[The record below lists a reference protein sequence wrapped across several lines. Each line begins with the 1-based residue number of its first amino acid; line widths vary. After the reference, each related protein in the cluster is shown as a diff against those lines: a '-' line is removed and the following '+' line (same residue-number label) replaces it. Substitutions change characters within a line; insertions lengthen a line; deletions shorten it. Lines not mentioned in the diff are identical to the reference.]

1 MITGGLHVKETTLH
15 SDARDLTTGN
25 ISAKLIRFA
34 MPVVAGNVLQALYNL
49 VDMAIV
55 GHYNMAAGMSAVN
68 LGGTITQIIF
78 VIAVALTNGGSVV
91 IGQLWGAKRKEDAE
105 KAAGTVFSVLLLIA
119 VGLTLLTIA
128 LRVPLLRA
136 MNTTEAA
143 FDGAVSYLT
152 ICAAGT
158 VVVYIYNANSA
169 ILRAAGE
176 SVQPLVAVA
185 VCAVINLVL
194 DFIMVGRLGMGAAG
208 AAYATVFAQLVSA
221 VLTMIFVRRLGL
233 VRFRLDFFKIDKT
246 ILKAMMKIAL
256 PNCLQLVM
264 VSVSFAF
271 VNALIN
277 EFSTAASAAA
287 GAVSKLGNF
296 AQLPPQAV
304 MTALMALTAQN
315 LGAGNVSNVRQGFRA
330 AAWFGI
336 GVTVIICCVI
346 WIIPGSLIGL
356 MTPDV
361 TVREVGAGFFRWVA
375 LSYVFE
381 AILFV
386 LYGVLMGAGY
396 TNITLCCGALS
407 SLLLRYTLALGIIRL
422 TNWGFTGIGVAYAL
436 AAFGAACLALWFYL
450 SGRWTKPRVQM

>member
-1 MITGGLHVKETTLH
+1 MLH
-15 SDARDLTTGN
+15 DDPRDLTTGN

-34 MPVVAGNVLQALYNL
+34 MPVVAANVLQALYNL

-78 VIAVALTNGGSVV
+78 VIAIALTNGGSVV
-91 IGQLWGAKRKEDAE
+91 IGQLWGAKRKDDAE
-105 KAAGTVFSVLLLIA
+105 RAAGTVFSVLLLIA
-119 VGLTLLTIA
+119 VVLSLLTIA
-128 LRVPLLRA
+128 LRIPLLRA

-158 VVVYIYNANSA
+158 VVVYVYNASSA

-176 SVQPLVAVA
+176 SMQPLIAVA
-185 VCAVINLVL
+185 VCAVINLIL
-194 DFIMVGRLGMGAAG
+194 DLIMVGHFGMGATG

-221 VLTMIFVRRLGL
+221 VLTTVYVHRLGL
-233 VRFRLDFFKIDKT
+233 VKLRLSFFRIDKF

-256 PNCLQLVM
+256 PNALQLIM

-277 EFSTAASAAA
+277 EFSTAASAVA

-315 LGAGNVSNVRQGFRA
+315 LGAGNVANVRQGFRTA
-330 AAWFGI
+330 AGFGI
-336 GVTVIICCVI
+336 GVTVIICCII
-346 WIIPGSLIGL
+346 WAIPGTLIGL
-356 MTPDV
+356 MTPDE
-361 TVREVGAGFFRWVA
+361 TVRTIGNGFFRWVA

-381 AILFV
+381 AVLFV

-407 SLLLRYTLALGIIRL
+407 SLFLRYVLALGIIRF

-450 SGRWTKPRVQM
+450 SGRWTKPRVQV